1 MQQSTTSRAGTAEKL
16 RRIVSYRPDG
26 KWGSAG
32 KKRFRKF
39 SGEVSGFPRIFLV
52 LPDPRT
58 YIPSIPL
65 PGVNFDT
72 RYWVFI
78 GLAVFFSTVASAST
92 CYLASVEEHFMECN
106 SISAALF
113 DTIGMV
119 PTMVLGILLLI
130 PVMVAIPYIFG
141 QNEKAGLISMVLMG
155 IIVLYTAF
163 DAVNNISAIMGFY
176 ETYHAAHRVLSET
189 NNVTGNIVGTGE
201 SHC

>member
-1 MQQSTTSRAGTAEKL
+1 
-16 RRIVSYRPDG
+16 
-26 KWGSAG
+26 
-32 KKRFRKF
+32 
-39 SGEVSGFPRIFLV
+39 
-52 LPDPRT
+52 
-58 YIPSIPL
+58 
-65 PGVNFDT
+65 
-72 RYWVFI
+72 
-78 GLAVFFSTVASAST
+78 
-92 CYLASVEEHFMECN
+92 MECN

-141 QNEKAGLISMVLMG
+141 QNEKAGLISMILMG